1 VADHKLSA
9 PEAVADRR
17 KEFAVSLVIPLRNEE
32 KSVATLLRSMVGQTR
47 APNEVVVVDAGST
60 DGTLAALRA
69 FDAPFPLL
77 LLARGYLHPGEARNE
92 GVAHAANEWIGF
104 MDGGFELDPG
114 WLAALLDGAVEFG
127 SEVVFGSYDPVCDSR
142 FRECAAIAYVPK
154 PGPWGGRGPAVPGM
168 LIRRSTF
175 DRLGG
180 FPSFRASEDLLFIET
195 IQKSGVSTA
204 YAPRAI
210 ARWQL
215 ACGWASTFRR
225 FAEYSWHNLKAG
237 RGRYW
242 HMGVARLYGAALVAL
257 ALCLSAGLGIWSAMI
272 LPAFFLGRALKA
284 AWAKRGS
291 LPFDTLLPWRVGG
304 AALVLVVIDAAMLWG
319 ALRWAARVPSPFPR
333 S

>member
-1 VADHKLSA
+1 VVDHTPSGQAVVAGGR
-9 PEAVADRR
+9 ER
-17 KEFAVSLVIPLRNEE
+17 FAVSLVIPLRNEVE
-32 KSVATLLRSMVGQTR
+32 SVSTLLGSLAGQTR
-47 APNEVVVVDAGST
+47 APDEVVVVDAGST

-77 LLARGYLHPGEARNE
+77 LLTRGTLHPGEARND

-104 MDGGFELDPG
+104 MDGGFELDQD
-114 WLAALLDGAVEFG
+114 WLAALLDEAAVSG
-127 SEVVFGSYDPVCDSR
+127 CEVVFGSYDPVCDSR

-154 PGPWGGRGPAVPGM
+154 REPWGGRGPAVPGM

-180 FPSFRASEDLLFIET
+180 FPSFRASEDLLFLEA
-195 IQKSGVSTA
+195 IQKSGVSIA
-204 YAPRAI
+204 YAPRAT

-215 ACGWASTFRR
+215 AGGWASTFRR

-237 RGRYW
+237 RGRFW
-242 HMGVARLYGAALVAL
+242 HVGVTRLYGAALLAL
-257 ALCLSAGLGIWSAMI
+257 ALCLSAGLGVWSALV

-304 AALVLVVIDAAMLWG
+304 AALVLAIIDAATLWG
-319 ALRWAARVPSPFPR
+319 ALRWAARAPSPFPQ

>member
-1 VADHKLSA
+1 MADHIHSA
-9 PEAVADRR
+9 PVIVAGSR

-32 KSVATLLRSMVGQTR
+32 KSVTALLSSIARQTR

-77 LLARGYLHPGEARNE
+77 LLRRGCLHPGEARNE
-92 GVAHAANEWIGF
+92 GVAHATNEWIAF
-104 MDGGFELDPG
+104 MDGGFELDQG
-114 WLAALLDGAVEFG
+114 WLAALLDGAAASG
-127 SEVVFGSYDPVCDSR
+127 SEVVFGSYDPLCDSL
-142 FRECAAIAYVPK
+142 FRKCAAIAYVPSLE
-154 PGPWGGRGPAVPGM
+154 PWGGRGPAVPGM

-180 FPSFRASEDLLFIET
+180 FPSFRASEDLLFLET
-195 IQKSGVSTA
+195 IQKSGVSIA
-204 YAPRAI
+204 YAPRAT

-215 ACGWASTFRR
+215 AGGWASTFRR

-237 RGRYW
+237 RSRSW
-242 HMGVARLYGAALVAL
+242 HVGVARLYGAALVAL
-257 ALCLSAGLGIWSAMI
+257 ALCLSAGLGVWSALV

-284 AWAKRGS
+284 AWVKRGS
-291 LPFDTLLPWRVGG
+291 LPFDTLIPWRVGG
-304 AALVLVVIDAAMLWG
+304 AALVLAVIDAATLWG
-319 ALRWAARVPSPFPR
+319 ALRWAARAPSPFPR